1 MADKYLVNSAD
12 LTSVADAIRNKAGI
26 SSSISF
32 PTGFISS
39 ITNIQTGAEIKT
51 CTVRIL
57 PNTGNGWIACEP
69 APIDGYIWYTKYE
82 NGVISAAQQ
91 EVDAGTTEYDLTLE
105 NVVCGSVFNIPS
117 MATTVEFEGA
127 NLRYDEV
134 NMQNFVAPT
143 EPNVTAIV
151 KLGIMPDAGGW

>member
-26 SSSISF
+26 PGSISF
-32 PTGFISS
+32 PAEFISS

-57 PNTGNGWIACEP
+57 PYTGGGWTVCDP
-69 APIDGYIWYTKYE
+69 APIEGSIWYTKYE
-82 NGVISAAQQ
+82 NGAIFAAQID
-91 EVDAGTTEYDLTLE
+91 VVAGTTEYDLTLE
-105 NVVCGSVFNIPS
+105 NVVCGSVFNVPS
-117 MATTVEFEGA
+117 MATTVEFEGT
-127 NLRYDEV
+127 NLQYDGI

-143 EPNVTAIV
+143 EQNSTAIV
-151 KLGIMPDAGGW
+151 KLGIMQDDS